1 MDRNPS
7 RLDRLGETAAMVN
20 GPEPFHPRPMPAPGG
35 TAGVPRP
42 ADRNPY
48 WLDWHGFVV
57 GFLVG
62 GLAAAAGFSFFVWEY
77 WPR

>member
-1 MDRNPS
+1 MARIP
-7 RLDRLGETAAMVN
+7 A
-20 GPEPFHPRPMPAPGG
+20 PPRPDPP
-35 TAGVPRP
+35 
-42 ADRNPY
+42 DRIAMNESRY